1 LDTETLI
8 WRIVTNILA
17 NIKIRVRGHLASM
30 NCERSH
36 WENEKTEAS
45 GVEEILAKI
54 ALLQILEA
62 ESNSGLN
69 LDQTLTPK
77 CSAFKIYASS

>member
-1 LDTETLI
+1 
-8 WRIVTNILA
+8 
-17 NIKIRVRGHLASM
+17 M
-30 NCERSH
+30 NCERSP

-62 ESNSGLN
+62 ESNSGFN
-69 LDQTLTPK
+69 PDQTLTPK
-77 CSAFKIYASS
+77 VQRV

>member
-1 LDTETLI
+1 
-8 WRIVTNILA
+8 
-17 NIKIRVRGHLASM
+17 M

-69 LDQTLTPK
+69 LDQTLAPK